1 MKVSPLRQETEA
13 GSGPAA
19 AHKPAQEQASVMIE
33 IDHVTQVFQT
43 SARMDHLALLDISFS
58 IEDGAFVSILGP
70 SRLRQVDAALYRRRP
85 LQSDARRGEDAGQG
99 DHWTGTRS
107 RTGVSGV
114 SPCFPGKT
122 CLAT

>member
-43 SARMDHLALLDISFS
+43 SARKDHLALLDILSKMAPSSPFS
-58 IEDGAFVSILGP
+58 DLPAAASRRCSI
-70 SRLRQVDAALYRRRP
+70 SSAASSVRRKARRRCG
-85 LQSDARRGEDAGQG
+85 ARRSLDRVCLSEFKLA
-99 DHWTGTRS
+99 
-107 RTGVSGV
+107 RTDDEV
-114 SPCFPGKT
+114 CREM
-122 CLAT
+122 A